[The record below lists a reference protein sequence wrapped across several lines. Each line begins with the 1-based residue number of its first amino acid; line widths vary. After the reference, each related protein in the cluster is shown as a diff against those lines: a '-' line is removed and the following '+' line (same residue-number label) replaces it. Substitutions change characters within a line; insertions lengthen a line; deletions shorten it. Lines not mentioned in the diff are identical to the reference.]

1 MANEAKSSK
10 SGRTVRLPLGWR
22 GLDGV
27 IAPGEYAF
35 DDERLLGKGEYLLS
49 NGHAV
54 ESALYEAIKDV
65 PGVVHAPEH
74 PRIAQEQ
81 ADRGTAQDADGVTVR
96 CPTPRG
102 SSRCAARRPGS
113 PS

>member
-1 MANEAKSSK
+1 MANETKSSK

-27 IAPGEYAF
+27 IAPGEYAI
-35 DDERLLGKGEYLLS
+35 DDERLLGKGEYRLS

-74 PRIAQEQ
+74 PRITQEQ
-81 ADRGTAQDADGVTVR
+81 ADRGTAQDADGATVPNSVKR
-96 CPTPRG
+96 RR
-102 SSRCAARRPGS
+102 SRKG
-113 PS
+113 